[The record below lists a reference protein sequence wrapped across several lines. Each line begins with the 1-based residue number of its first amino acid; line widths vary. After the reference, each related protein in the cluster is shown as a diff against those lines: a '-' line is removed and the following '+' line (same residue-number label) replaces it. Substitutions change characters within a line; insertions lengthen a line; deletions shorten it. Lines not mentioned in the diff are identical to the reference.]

1 MIDKATPGP
10 YKVTIGHRSAA
21 YAIDAPQRKRAG
33 GTNRICSVRPAS
45 RRPDAYDEAEAN
57 ALLLAS
63 SWETAAAL
71 ERVTA
76 ERNALVTAL
85 EKIAA
90 CSPGGRT
97 SARKPGLVTRW
108 ARWIRPEASPAQPS
122 QPKDTHDE
130 RLRIRQ
136 IHAAHGRP
144 DYR

>member
-90 CSPGGRT
+90 CSPGGPHGNVFAGFGAALGT
-97 SARKPGLVTRW
+97 LDKARGI
-108 ARWIRPEASPAQPS
+108 AR
-122 QPKDTHDE
+122 
-130 RLRIRQ
+130 
-136 IHAAHGRP
+136 AALATKG
-144 DYR
+144 YA

>member
-10 YKVTIGHRSAA
+10 YKVTSDHRSAA

-71 ERVTA
+71 KRVTA
-76 ERNALVTAL
+76 ERDAL
-85 EKIAA
+85 ELALDQA
-90 CSPGGRT
+90 
-97 SARKPGLVTRW
+97 W
-108 ARWIRPEASPAQPS
+108 
-122 QPKDTHDE
+122 
-130 RLRIRQ
+130 LRINSLCGYVHPDDDVGQ
-136 IHAAHGRP
+136 GRSAMIDEALFIIEDLGGMDP
-144 DYR
+144 ARRPTIEGYA

>member
-90 CSPGGRT
+90 CSPERPHI
-97 SARKPGLVTRW
+97 SAQAGFGHALGTLDK
-108 ARWIRPEASPAQPS
+108 ARGIAR
-122 QPKDTHDE
+122 
-130 RLRIRQ
+130 
-136 IHAAHGRP
+136 AALATKG
-144 DYR
+144 YA

>member
-10 YKVTIGHRSAA
+10 YKVTSDHRSAA

-76 ERNALVTAL
+76 ERDALVTAL

-90 CSPGGRT
+90 CSPGGPHI
-97 SARKPGLVTRW
+97 SAQAGFGAALGTLDK
-108 ARWIRPEASPAQPS
+108 ARGIAR
-122 QPKDTHDE
+122 
-130 RLRIRQ
+130 
-136 IHAAHGRP
+136 AALATKG
-144 DYR
+144 DA

>member
-1 MIDKATPGP
+1 MTDKATPGP
-10 YKVTIGHRSAA
+10 YKVTSDHRSAA

-90 CSPGGRT
+90 CSPGGPHGNVFAGFGAALGT
-97 SARKPGLVTRW
+97 LDKARGI
-108 ARWIRPEASPAQPS
+108 AR
-122 QPKDTHDE
+122 
-130 RLRIRQ
+130 
-136 IHAAHGRP
+136 AALATKG
-144 DYR
+144 YA

>member
-10 YKVTIGHRSAA
+10 YKVTSDHRSAA

-57 ALLLAS
+57 AYLLAS

-76 ERNALVTAL
+76 ERDALVTAL

-90 CSPGGRT
+90 CSPERPHI
-97 SARKPGLVTRW
+97 SAQAGFGHSLGQLDK
-108 ARWIRPEASPAQPS
+108 ARVIAR
-122 QPKDTHDE
+122 
-130 RLRIRQ
+130 
-136 IHAAHGRP
+136 AALATKG
-144 DYR
+144 DA